1 MSGYCPIFVF
11 KKHMKPN
18 SLSHTVYL
26 EIRKKILS
34 HQIPSGTRLIEGDW
48 AKKLKVSRTAV
59 REALTRLLG
68 EHLVVMG
75 ERGGYYIKSIT
86 ADNVREIR
94 EIREIL
100 EVGAL
105 RLAIEKMTDE
115 EVEILAKICD
125 DFTNMVKGGYLNG
138 ALEADMKFHESI
150 LLFTRNNKLMEAYHS
165 SNIPLF
171 HLKLEE
177 VYTHMDDYELTD
189 KEHRRILAAIENKDF
204 IEARKALKEHLH
216 RGEMASLDLE

>member
-1 MSGYCPIFVF
+1 
-11 KKHMKPN
+11 MKPD
-18 SLSHTVYL
+18 SLSHAVYF

-34 HQIPSGTRLIEGDW
+34 HQIAAGTRLIEGDW

-86 ADNVREIR
+86 AANIREIR

-105 RLAIEKMTDE
+105 RLAIEKMTGK
-115 EVEILAKICD
+115 EIDVLAKICE
-125 DFTNMVKGGYLNG
+125 DFTNMVEGGYLNG
-138 ALEADMKFHESI
+138 ALEADMKFHETIMLYS
-150 LLFTRNNKLMEAYHS
+150 RNQRLMEAYHS

-171 HLKLEE
+171 HLKLDE
-177 VYTHMDDYELTD
+177 VYSHMNDYEQTD
-189 KEHRRILAAIENKDF
+189 KEHRRILAAIRSRDF
-204 IEARKALKEHLH
+204 EEGKQALKAHLH
-216 RGEMASLDLE
+216 RGEMATLDLE

>member
-1 MSGYCPIFVF
+1 
-11 KKHMKPN
+11 MKPD
-18 SLSHTVYL
+18 SLSHAVYF

-34 HQIPSGTRLIEGDW
+34 HQIAAGTRLIEGDW

-86 ADNVREIR
+86 AANIR

-100 EVGAL
+100 KVAAL
-105 RLAIEKMTDE
+105 RLTIEKMTDK
-115 EVEILAKICD
+115 EIDVLAKICE
-125 DFTNMVKGGYLNG
+125 DFTNMVEGGYLNG
-138 ALEADMKFHESI
+138 ALEADMKFHETI
-150 LLFTRNNKLMEAYHS
+150 MLYFRNQRLMEAYHS

-171 HLKLEE
+171 HLKLDE
-177 VYTHMDDYELTD
+177 VYSHMNDYEQTD
-189 KEHRRILAAIENKDF
+189 KEHRRILAAIRSRDF
-204 IEARKALKEHLH
+204 EEGKQALKAHLH
-216 RGEMASLDLE
+216 RGEMATLDLE